1 MKKDS
6 VLTLRVETDLL
17 DRLRDLARRAD
28 VGVSDLV
35 RAAAKRL
42 VAPPDGLENLTEKQQ
57 PYTFRCEHMSI
68 SGAGLRSASCRNCQ
82 PYLSEAS

>member
-1 MKKDS
+1 MAKDS

-17 DRLRDLARRAD
+17 DRLRELARRAD

-42 VAPPDGLENLTEKQQ
+42 IAPSDGLEELAEQQQ

-68 SGAGLRSASCRNCQ
+68 SGAGLRSARCSWCAK
-82 PYLSEAS
+82 P

>member
-1 MKKDS
+1 MSKDS
-6 VLTLRVETDLL
+6 VLTLRVETELL
-17 DRLRDLARRAD
+17 DRLRELAQRCD

-42 VAPPDGLENLTEKQQ
+42 VAPADGLEELTEKQQ

-68 SGAGLRSASCRNCQ
+68 SGAGLRSARCSWCS
-82 PYLSEAS
+82 P

>member
-1 MKKDS
+1 MSKDS

-17 DRLRDLARRAD
+17 DRLRALARRAD

-42 VAPPDGLENLTEKQQ
+42 VAPPDGLEELGDMRQ
-57 PYTFRCEHMSI
+57 PYTFRCQHMSI
-68 SGAGLRSASCRNCQ
+68 SAAGLRSARCGWCS
-82 PYLSEAS
+82 P